1 MRKVEGHVSFHTAMS
16 TAFPQPSPGSAAS
29 PGPMQVEADQLKKLL
44 GLSRLSFHDVNHPIA
59 ITDVPLDEGMTAAN
73 AGEQVVARVRD
84 AGHL

>member
-1 MRKVEGHVSFHTAMS
+1 
-16 TAFPQPSPGSAAS
+16 
-29 PGPMQVEADQLKKLL
+29 MQVEADQLKKLL